1 MLENIAITNLTSI
14 IEENV
19 TDETQLRAIKEISLM
34 VLKGTSVA
42 DACLLARI
50 NKETYDKW
58 VEAVP
63 EIAEKMNINRL
74 TYKQKLKK
82 TLYEQAT
89 LNGDFKVALQLLVS
103 EFPNEFN
110 PAIQKENQK
119 HRPDKDSG
127 QDVLQEVFDLI
138 QDSNISTVDATQ
150 APKEANIK
158 QLDVQQTI
166 KDILSW
172 ST

>member
-1 MLENIAITNLTSI
+1 MLENIAIANLTSI

-19 TDETQLRAIKEISLM
+19 KDETQLRAIKEISLS
-34 VLKGTSVA
+34 VKQGTSVA

-50 NKETYDKW
+50 TKDTYDKW

-63 EIAEKMNINRL
+63 EIAEKLNINRL

>member
-1 MLENIAITNLTSI
+1 MLENIAIANLTSI
-14 IEENV
+14 IEDSV
-19 TDETQLRAIKEISLM
+19 KDESQLRAIKEISLS
-34 VLKGTSVA
+34 VLQGTSVA

-50 NKETYDKW
+50 TKDTYDKW

-89 LNGDFKVALQLLVS
+89 LNGDFKVALQLLIS

-150 APKEANIK
+150 APKEVNIK

>member
-1 MLENIAITNLTSI
+1 MLENIAIANLTSI
-14 IEENV
+14 IEDNV
-19 TDETQLRAIKEISLM
+19 KDESQLRAIKEISLS
-34 VLKGTSVA
+34 VLEGTSVA

-50 NKETYDKW
+50 TKDTYDKW

-89 LNGDFKVALQLLVS
+89 VNGDFKVALQLLIS

>member
-1 MLENIAITNLTSI
+1 MLENIAIANLTSI
-14 IEENV
+14 IEDSV
-19 TDETQLRAIKEISLM
+19 KDESQLRAIKEISLS
-34 VLKGTSVA
+34 VLQGTSVA

-50 NKETYDKW
+50 TKDTYDKW

-89 LNGDFKVALQLLVS
+89 LNGDFKVALQLLIS

-127 QDVLQEVFDLI
+127 QDVLQEVFNLI
-138 QDSNISTVDATQ
+138 QDSDTSTVEVTQ

>member
-1 MLENIAITNLTSI
+1 MLENIAIANLTSI
-14 IEENV
+14 IEDNV
-19 TDETQLRAIKEISLM
+19 KDESQLRAIKEISLS
-34 VLKGTSVA
+34 VLQGTSVA

-50 NKETYDKW
+50 TKDTYDKW

-89 LNGDFKVALQLLVS
+89 LNGDFKVALQLLIS

>member
-1 MLENIAITNLTSI
+1 MLENIAIANLTSI

-50 NKETYDKW
+50 TKETYDKW

-119 HRPDKDSG
+119 HRSDKNTG
-127 QDVLQEVFDLI
+127 HDVLQEVFDLI
-138 QDSNISTVDATQ
+138 QDSNTTTVEVSQVPQKTDY
-150 APKEANIK
+150 KKFDIK
-158 QLDVQQTI
+158 QTI
-166 KDILSW
+166 EDILSW
-172 ST
+172 LT

>member
-1 MLENIAITNLTSI
+1 MLENIAIANLTSI
-14 IEENV
+14 IEDSV
-19 TDETQLRAIKEISLM
+19 KDESQLRAIKEISLS
-34 VLKGTSVA
+34 VLEGTSVA
-42 DACLLARI
+42 DSCLLARI
-50 NKETYDKW
+50 TKDTYDKW

-89 LNGDFKVALQLLVS
+89 LNGDFKVALQLLIS

-150 APKEANIK
+150 APKEVNIK

-166 KDILSW
+166 KDILS
-172 ST
+172 

>member
-1 MLENIAITNLTSI
+1 MLENIAIANLTSI
-14 IEENV
+14 IEDNV
-19 TDETQLRAIKEISLM
+19 KDESQLRAIKEISLS
-34 VLKGTSVA
+34 VLQGTSVA

-50 NKETYDKW
+50 TKDTYDKW

-89 LNGDFKVALQLLVS
+89 LNGDFKVALQLLIS

-150 APKEANIK
+150 APKEVNIK

>member
-1 MLENIAITNLTSI
+1 MLENIAIANLTSI
-14 IEENV
+14 IEDSV
-19 TDETQLRAIKEISLM
+19 KDESQLRAIKEISLS
-34 VLKGTSVA
+34 VLQGTSVA

-50 NKETYDKW
+50 TKDTYDKW

-89 LNGDFKVALQLLVS
+89 LNGDFKVALQLLIS

>member
-1 MLENIAITNLTSI
+1 MLENIAIANLTSI
-14 IEENV
+14 IEDNV
-19 TDETQLRAIKEISLM
+19 KDESQLRAIKEISLS
-34 VLKGTSVA
+34 VLQGTSVA

-50 NKETYDKW
+50 TKDTYDKW

-89 LNGDFKVALQLLVS
+89 LNGDFKVALQLLIS

-138 QDSNISTVDATQ
+138 QDSNISTVDDTQ
-150 APKEANIK
+150 APKEVNIK

>member
-1 MLENIAITNLTSI
+1 MLGNIAIANLTSI
-14 IEENV
+14 IEDSV
-19 TDETQLRAIKEISLM
+19 KDESQLRAIKEISLS
-34 VLKGTSVA
+34 VLQGTSVA

-50 NKETYDKW
+50 TKDTYDKW

-89 LNGDFKVALQLLVS
+89 LNGDFKVALQLLIS

-150 APKEANIK
+150 APKEVNTK

-166 KDILSW
+166 KDILS
-172 ST
+172 

>member
-1 MLENIAITNLTSI
+1 MLENIAIANLTSI
-14 IEENV
+14 IEDSV
-19 TDETQLRAIKEISLM
+19 KDESQLRAIKEISLS
-34 VLKGTSVA
+34 VLQGTSVA

-50 NKETYDKW
+50 TKDTYDKW

-89 LNGDFKVALQLLVS
+89 VNGDFKVALQLLVS

-127 QDVLQEVFDLI
+127 QDVLQEVFNLI
-138 QDSNISTVDATQ
+138 QDSDTSTVEVTQ

-172 ST
+172 SM

>member
-1 MLENIAITNLTSI
+1 MLENIAIANLTSI
-14 IEENV
+14 IEDNV
-19 TDETQLRAIKEISLM
+19 KDESQLRAIKEISLS
-34 VLKGTSVA
+34 VLQGTSVA

-50 NKETYDKW
+50 TKDTYDKW

-89 LNGDFKVALQLLVS
+89 LNGDFKVALQLLIS

-166 KDILSW
+166 KDILS
-172 ST
+172 

>member
-1 MLENIAITNLTSI
+1 MLENIAIANLTSI
-14 IEENV
+14 IEDNV
-19 TDETQLRAIKEISLM
+19 KDESQLRAIKEISLS
-34 VLKGTSVA
+34 VLQGTSVA

-50 NKETYDKW
+50 TKDTYDKW

-89 LNGDFKVALQLLVS
+89 LNGDFKVALQLLIS

-119 HRPDKDSG
+119 HRPDKDCG

-166 KDILSW
+166 KDILS
-172 ST
+172 

>member
-1 MLENIAITNLTSI
+1 MLENIAIANLTSI
-14 IEENV
+14 IEDNV
-19 TDETQLRAIKEISLM
+19 KDESQLRAIKEISLS
-34 VLKGTSVA
+34 VLQGTSVA

-50 NKETYDKW
+50 TKDTYDKW

-89 LNGDFKVALQLLVS
+89 LNGDFKVALQLLIS

-127 QDVLQEVFDLI
+127 QDVLQEVFNLI
-138 QDSNISTVDATQ
+138 QDSDTSTVEVTQ